1 MKTQNK
7 TEWTVQ
13 DISNAKHVG
22 PLEIQ
27 TSEGF
32 EVFEVVATQDKLI
45 FGGACNVGLLQSGYI
60 VRDETETLNDT
71 LNELVADLE
80 TFYRDGAQYVSR
92 IVCNS
97 RM

>member
-1 MKTQNK
+1 MKTQ

-13 DISNAKHVG
+13 DVSKAKNVG
-22 PLEIQ
+22 TVEIK
-27 TSEGF
+27 TREGF

-80 TFYRDGAQYVSR
+80 AFYDFGGHYCSR
-92 IVCNS
+92 IVCNE

>member
-1 MKTQNK
+1 MKTQ

-13 DISNAKHVG
+13 DVSKAKNVG
-22 PLEIQ
+22 TLEIK
-27 TSEGF
+27 TREGF

-60 VRDETETLNDT
+60 LRDETETLNDT
-71 LNELVADLE
+71 LNELVDDLE
-80 TFYRDGAQYVSR
+80 TFYRDGAFYTSR
-92 IVCNS
+92 IVFNE